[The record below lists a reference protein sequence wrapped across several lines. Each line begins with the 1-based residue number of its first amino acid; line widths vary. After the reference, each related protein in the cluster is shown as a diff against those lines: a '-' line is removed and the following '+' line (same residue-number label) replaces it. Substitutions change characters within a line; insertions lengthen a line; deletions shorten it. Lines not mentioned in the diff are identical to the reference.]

1 MQNSVLGL
9 PISYAAKSEN
19 PFAWRYKAMD
29 NLVYAT
35 PFEWKQSA
43 KDSHF
48 GGPNFK
54 KQIDVGSLLKTWRFL
69 YGPLHNMFSGFS
81 FTNEL
86 ATEGVDYT
94 WCS

>member
-43 KDSHF
+43 KDS
-48 GGPNFK
+48 NFSGLNIK
-54 KQIDVGSLLKTWRFL
+54 KQIDVGPELKTWRLL

-86 ATEGVDYT
+86 APEGVA
-94 WCS
+94 